1 MLQIHRLRPI
11 AAAISA
17 IRPVKY
23 LQFGAV
29 LSGLMFSAAA
39 IAANTATDSTAD
51 SATDTLPEVGVS
63 ATAVKDVVVDG
74 YQAKKSTT
82 ATKTEKA
89 LIDVPQSISVATQ
102 ELMKDQ
108 AVQNLGDVVR
118 YVPGVAQ
125 SQGEGNRETFLFRG
139 QSTTGDFFVD
149 GVRDDTQYYRDL
161 YNIERVE
168 VLKGPNGMIFGRG
181 GAGGVINR
189 VTKEAGWRPIREL
202 SLQYGSFDQRRAT
215 VDINQAINEVAAF
228 RINAMVEDSNSYRD
242 GVDLQRQGIN
252 PTVTLMPS
260 EQTKIVLSAEY
271 FNDDRVADRGI
282 PSNSSVAV
290 LNGRPAHTNESTFF
304 GNAHKSPTGTE
315 VQSYSA
321 LIEHAFDNGVTLRNR
336 TRYADYDKFYQN
348 VYASGGV
355 QPNGNV
361 ALGAYRNDT
370 ERQNFFNQTD
380 VLYRWQTGAL
390 THDLLAGVEIGRQHT
405 TNLRKDGVFPSGNT
419 VSLADPTFRGPV
431 LFQQTATT
439 SFNTSTADI
448 AAVYLQDQVTFNPQW
463 QAIIGLRYDSF
474 KLDLHDKRP
483 ATAASDRY
491 LESNDDLLSPRAG
504 LIYKPMENIAVYTS
518 YSQSYVPRGGDQ
530 LGSLNVNNDNLDP
543 EKFIN
548 KEIGV
553 KWDVNPAFSVTAA
566 IYKLERNKI
575 SIVNPADPTTSVLA
589 DGQETKGF
597 ELGLSGRITDKW
609 SVAGGY
615 AYQDAEFTK
624 AQGNANPAN
633 VILAGTRVA
642 NVPKQTFSLW
652 NRYDFNATWGAAL
665 GVISR
670 SDMDAAT
677 ATVSSNVVLPGYTRF
692 DAAVYAKLDEKTR
705 LQLNLENI
713 TNKEYILYANN
724 NNNITPGSPTAARV
738 TLIYNF

>member
-1 MLQIHRLRPI
+1 MLHIHRLRPI
-11 AAAISA
+11 AAAVSA

-23 LQFGAV
+23 LQYGAMLGGLVFSAGAV
-29 LSGLMFSAAA
+29 AADA
-39 IAANTATDSTAD
+39 GAE
-51 SATDTLPEVGVS
+51 TLPEVGVS
-63 ATAVKDVVVDG
+63 ATSVKDVVVDG

-189 VTKEAGWRPIREL
+189 VTKEAGWQPIREL
-202 SLQYGSFDQRRAT
+202 SLQYGSFDQKRAT

-252 PTVTLMPS
+252 PTLTLMPS

-282 PSNSSVAV
+282 PSNSSAAV

-304 GNAHKSPTGTE
+304 GNARKSPTGTE

-361 ALGAYRNDT
+361 AVGAYRNDT

-380 VLYRWQTGAL
+380 VLYRWKTGTL

-405 TNLRKDGVFPSGNT
+405 TNMRLDGVFPAGNT
-419 VSLADPTFRGPV
+419 VSLTDPTFRGPV
-431 LFQQTATT
+431 LFQQTPTT

-448 AAVYLQDQVTFNPQW
+448 AAVYLQDQITFNPQW
-463 QAIIGLRYDSF
+463 QAIVGLRYDSF

-504 LIYKPMENIAVYTS
+504 LIYKPIENVAVYTS

-530 LGSLNVNNDNLDP
+530 LSSLSANNDNLDP

-566 IYKLERNKI
+566 FYKLERNKI
-575 SIVNPADPTTSVLA
+575 SIVNPADPTTSILA

-597 ELGLSGRITDKW
+597 ELGLSGRVTDKW

-615 AYQDAEFTK
+615 AYQDAEFTET
-624 AQGNANPAN
+624 QGNANPAN

-692 DAAVYAKLDEKTR
+692 DAAVYARLDEKTR

>member
-1 MLQIHRLRPI
+1 MNQQNRLRPLV
-11 AAAISA
+11 AAVMLAL
-17 IRPVKY
+17 PVIVH
-23 LQFGAV
+23 A
-29 LSGLMFSAAA
+29 
-39 IAANTATDSTAD
+39 AD
-51 SATDTLPEVGVS
+51 SADTLPEVDVS
-63 ATAVKDVVVDG
+63 ASKVKEQAVDG

-82 ATKTEKA
+82 ATKTDKA

-118 YVPGVAQ
+118 YVPGVVQA
-125 SQGEGNRETFLFRG
+125 QGEGNRETFLFRG
-139 QSTTGDFFVD
+139 QNTTGDFFVD

-189 VTKEAGWRPIREL
+189 VSKEAGWDPIREL
-202 SLQYGSFDQRRAT
+202 TLQYGSYDQKRAT
-215 VDINQAINEVAAF
+215 IDVNQAINDVAAF

-252 PTVTLMPS
+252 PTLTLKPS
-260 EQTKIVLSAEY
+260 DKTKVVLSAEY

-282 PSNSSVAV
+282 PSQNITNARVQ
-290 LNGRPAHTNESTFF
+290 NDRPFRTNESTFF
-304 GNAHKSPTGTE
+304 GNAVKSPTGTE

-348 VYASGGV
+348 VYASNGV
-355 QPNGNV
+355 QANGNV
-361 ALGAYRNDT
+361 AVQAYNNDT
-370 ERQNFFNQTD
+370 QRENFFNQTD
-380 VLYRWQTGAL
+380 VLYTWKTGSI

-405 TNLRKDGVFPSGNT
+405 TNHRLDGFFNNNTATTTVNVPS
-419 VSLADPTFRGPV
+419 SDPIFRGPV
-431 LFQQTATT
+431 GFRQTTGA
-439 SFNTSTADI
+439 FNTSTADI
-448 AAVYLQDQVTFNPQW
+448 AAVYFQDQIKFNPKW
-463 QAIIGLRYDSF
+463 EAIIGLRYDSF

-483 ATAASDRY
+483 ATAAANRY
-491 LESNDDLLSPRAG
+491 LESNDDLFSPRAG
-504 LIYKPMENIAVYTS
+504 LIYKPLENLSVYTS
-518 YSQSYVPRGGDQ
+518 YSQTYVPRGGDQ
-530 LGSLNVNNDNLDP
+530 LGSLATTNDNLDP

-548 KEIGV
+548 KEVGV
-553 KWDVNPAFSVTAA
+553 KWDINPAFSATAA
-566 IYKLERNKI
+566 VYKLERNKI
-575 SIVNPADPTTSVLA
+575 LITNPSDPTTSILA

-597 ELGLSGRITDKW
+597 ELGLSGRITSAW

-615 AYQDAEFTK
+615 AYQDAEFTET
-624 AQGNANPAN
+624 QGNTNANN
-633 VILAGTRVA
+633 VILAGTRVGM
-642 NVPKQTFSLW
+642 VPKQTFSLW

-670 SDMDAAT
+670 SDMDAAN
-677 ATVSSNVVLPGYTRF
+677 ATVGNNVVLPGYTRF
-692 DAAVYAKLDEKTR
+692 DAAVYARLDSKTR
-705 LQLNLENI
+705 LQLNVENI
-713 TNKEYILYANN
+713 TNKEYFLYAHN
-724 NNNITPGSPTAARV
+724 NNNITPGSPTAARL